1 MMMSIL
7 FNILLSFFTG
17 VILGAVI
24 VLAIY
29 DIYMEKEN
37 NEQK

>member
-1 MMMSIL
+1 MMSSIL

-24 VLAIY
+24 GLAIY
-29 DIYMEKEN
+29 DIYGERK
-37 NEQK
+37 